1 VTADQDRDATDPAPS
16 PSPVGLSRRAFLG
29 GAAVASAGLAGGLL
43 RADLAA
49 ASSPGAA
56 AYGAQVPAAWFDLA
70 LDLVRGTPGFSPP
83 VASRAFG
90 YSGVALY
97 EAIAPGTRGRRSLA
111 SRLNALTPPPAP
123 AHGIF
128 HWPTVAN
135 SALASI
141 LRSLFPTAPHAAA
154 EAIAALEERFA
165 SSARSTLPARIY
177 LRSVARGRVVSG
189 HVFEW
194 SRADGG
200 HEGFARNFPAYTPP
214 VGPGLWE
221 PTPPGFLSALQP
233 FWGTNRPF
241 AQPLYRSSCSPPPPP
256 AYSEVAGSPFQ
267 REASE
272 CHSIASDLTP
282 EQEAIARF
290 WSDDPGATATPPGHS
305 LSILT
310 QIVRLLDVELDRAA
324 EAYAKVGIAV
334 ADAFIACWRTKYEH
348 HLLRPVT
355 CIRRVIDPGWTPL
368 LVTPPFPEYT
378 SGHSVQSAAAA
389 RVLTDLF
396 GDVAFTDRTHE
407 QRGLPARSFRSFMAA
422 ADEAAISRLYGGI
435 HFRSAIER
443 GLQQGGCV
451 GRRASAVLARHCEHR
466 ELVPSSS
473 NPALVRLSQ
482 ASRRGQTRG
491 GWPNEVQP

>member
-1 VTADQDRDATDPAPS
+1 MTADQDPTATDPAPS
-16 PSPVGLSRRAFLG
+16 PPPVGVSRRAFLG

-49 ASSPGAA
+49 ASSPRAA

-70 LDLVRGTPGFSPP
+70 LELVRDTAGFTPP

-97 EAIAPGTRGRRSLA
+97 EAIAPGARGRRSLA
-111 SRLNALTPPPAP
+111 GRLNALTPAPAP
-123 AHGIF
+123 AHGTF

-141 LRSLFPTAPHAAA
+141 LHSLFPTASQAAA
-154 EAIAALEERFA
+154 AAIAALEERFA
-165 SSARSTLPARIY
+165 SSARATLPRHIY

-189 HVFEW
+189 HIFEW
-194 SRADGG
+194 SRVDGG
-200 HEGFARNFPAYTPP
+200 HEGFARNFPPYTPP

-221 PTPPGFLSALQP
+221 PTPPGFLPALQP
-233 FWGTNRPF
+233 SWGTNRPF
-241 AQPLYRSSCSPPPPP
+241 ALPLYGTSCAPPPPP
-256 AYSEVAGSPFQ
+256 AYSEAPGSPFQ

-272 CHSIASDLTP
+272 CFGIASDLTLD
-282 EQEAIARF
+282 QEAIARF
-290 WSDDPGATATPPGHS
+290 WSDDPGTTATPPGHS

-310 QIVRLLDVELDRAA
+310 QVVRLLDVELDRAA

-334 ADAFIACWRTKYEH
+334 ADSFIACWRTKYEH

-407 QRGLPARSFRSFMAA
+407 QRGLPARLFRSFTAA

-443 GLQQGGCV
+443 GLQQGRCV
-451 GRRASAVLARHCEHR
+451 GRRAGAVLARHCGHR
-466 ELVPSSS
+466 EHEPRSH
-473 NPALVRLSQ
+473 
-482 ASRRGQTRG
+482 
-491 GWPNEVQP
+491 